1 MGFLKPKMPPMPDPV
16 ETYKAQEAARDEV
29 EAEKQAKLREDAAKD
44 SIAEE
49 KRKAQKRAARRSLVQ
64 TGDGV
69 LGVDQSFIGNRRT
82 LI

>member
-16 ETYKAQEAARDEV
+16 ETYKAQERAREEV
-29 EAEKQAKLREDAAKD
+29 EAEKQAKVREQAAKD
-44 SIAEE
+44 AIAEE
-49 KRKAQKRAARRSLVQ
+49 QRKARKRKARRNLVQ

-69 LGVDQSFIGNRRT
+69 LGVTNSFIGDRRT